1 MGTEFK
7 LSKDIGISRLRRID
21 IIKQARLQQQ
31 KNYNLVKQ
39 VTKKINL
46 LKHPEPPPGRIHKHN
61 QRAK

>member
-7 LSKDIGISRLRRID
+7 LPKGIGISRLRRID
-21 IIKQARLQQQ
+21 IIKQARSQK

-39 VTKKINL
+39 VTKKINV
-46 LKHPEPPPGRIHKHN
+46 LKHPEPPRGRIHKHN